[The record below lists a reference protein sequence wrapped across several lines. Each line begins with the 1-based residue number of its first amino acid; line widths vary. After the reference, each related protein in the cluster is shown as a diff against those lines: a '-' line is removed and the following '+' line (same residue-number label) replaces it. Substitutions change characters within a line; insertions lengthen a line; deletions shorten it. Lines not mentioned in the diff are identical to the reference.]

1 MDRIDF
7 EPPAFAKCSCCEGT
21 IVSLTRFVE
30 AEGRT
35 AAVYFVKF
43 SDAHPGVAQL
53 AIGIGDWRDEAV
65 AERDRAAFAFAL
77 TRIGEDFNIAAID
90 FAASPWRD
98 TLLLGRPLDRLQ
110 ALAHPNLGKVH
121 EIANAMAG
129 HDAAVKGF
137 FGLG

>member
-1 MDRIDF
+1 MDRIEF
-7 EPPAFAKCSCCEGT
+7 EAPAFAKCNCCEGT

-53 AIGIGDWRDEAV
+53 AIGIGDWRDA
-65 AERDRAAFAFAL
+65 ADPARDRAAFAFAL
-77 TRIGEDFNIAAID
+77 TRVGEDFNISAID

-98 TLLLGRPLDRLQ
+98 TGLLGRPLSRVQ
-110 ALAHPNLGKVH
+110 ALAHPNLDKVH
-121 EIANAMAG
+121 EIASAMAE
-129 HDAAVKGF
+129 HDAPVKGF
-137 FGLG
+137 FALA